1 MRNTDHPRS
10 RGVYPGR
17 IDRPARRGGS
27 SPLARGLPGQPVN
40 WVNDRGIIPAR
51 AGFTRA
57 ARCARGRGGDHP
69 RSRGVYS
76 MVWNGVVSPI
86 GSSPLARGLLAD
98 LRESCQRTVDHPRSR
113 GVYATAPAVLALV
126 TGSSPLA
133 RGLPLPVHG
142 EKLLPGIIP
151 ARAGFT
157 GAAPSSAPAPPD
169 HPRSRGVYCT
179 QWAAQGHRDGSS
191 PLARGLHADGKVIGC
206 DGRIIPARA
215 GFTSTSST

>member
-1 MRNTDHPRS
+1 
-10 RGVYPGR
+10 
-17 IDRPARRGGS
+17 
-27 SPLARGLPGQPVN
+27 
-40 WVNDRGIIPAR
+40 
-51 AGFTRA
+51 
-57 ARCARGRGGDHP
+57 
-69 RSRGVYS
+69 

-169 HPRSRGVYCT
+169 HPRSRGVYRSSRLRTVIGLGSSPLARGLPGIPAYAGSNSGIIPARAGFTRGRGRLGAHRRDHPRSRGVYCT